1 MKTGNEILTE
11 LFKNYRTTLLNICIS
26 KGLSEADSE
35 DVISEAFCRFWT
47 DFDQMKDLEPLQ
59 HKKWLYK
66 AVNNICHERL
76 REKIKIADDDIGEY
90 REIIADKR
98 NDIDIVIEDHEF
110 DLLVEQFEAEL
121 TGPEKKAFRVLIDKD
136 SGASYVE
143 LSAEYDLPIST
154 LTSLTSRLRKKA
166 VRILDK
172 ILKR

>member
-1 MKTGNEILTE
+1 MRYWPNYSRITERLYWIFVFQEVYRKQIRKT
-11 LFKNYRTTLLNICIS
+11 LFPKPFAGFGQIS
-26 KGLSEADSE
+26 
-35 DVISEAFCRFWT
+35 ISWKIWNRYSI
-47 DFDQMKDLEPLQ
+47 
-59 HKKWLYK
+59 KKWLYK

-110 DLLVEQFEAEL
+110 DRLVEQFEAEL